1 MTTSRKLA
9 RLQTDNRSCW
19 SLTSCRFRASALL
32 YGCPMSIL
40 RQMVRF
46 FQNLAKSNTPP
57 PGKIPD
63 SPEMEMEIE
72 LKRGIHGG

>member
-1 MTTSRKLA
+1 
-9 RLQTDNRSCW
+9 
-19 SLTSCRFRASALL
+19 
-32 YGCPMSIL
+32 
-40 RQMVRF
+40 MVRF